1 MDHYQTLGLNR
12 SANREE
18 IKEAFRK
25 SALKFHPDKHSHS
38 SDDARN
44 EASLRFKRASE
55 AYQVLIDER
64 KRADYDLRLR
74 SAGFPRWSGKG
85 PQSSSSSSSSSSS
98 GYYRPPRAPASEFDP
113 GIVFRWLMRRRTL
126 IELAVAGALLGA
138 YIVMEDSLEKVWKR
152 NNAGK
157 SFEETIESIKGGKS
171 HKDSSK

>member
-12 SANREE
+12 SANKEE
-18 IKEAFRK
+18 IKAAFRK

-38 SDDARN
+38 SDDIRK

-74 SAGFPRWSGKG
+74 SAGFARWSGRG
-85 PQSSSSSSSSSSS
+85 SHSSSSPSSSSSS
-98 GYYRPPRAPASEFDP
+98 GYYRAPRAPASEFDAS
-113 GIVFRWLMRRRTL
+113 IVFRWLMRRQTL

-138 YIVMEDSLEKVWKR
+138 YIVIEDSLEKVWKR
-152 NNAGK
+152 NNAGVQ
-157 SFEETIESIKGGKS
+157 II
-171 HKDSSK
+171 